1 MGSFVEKWNGGDRS
15 LPVAT
20 KYFAFNKNSK
30 GEFEGFF
37 NGLSETQK
45 LDSMVFEMLHN
56 VRPKLDSDVFK
67 FMVKHREDYQKVA
80 YNYMIARTIDNRID
94 WDMQES
100 FGTDQF
106 DKVVE
111 KYKKMDFKK
120 LDIFAK
126 RAEWTYFLKKG
137 DFVAFRKSAKEFI
150 TEFSK
155 KNSYVYNELIFKIHD
170 MGEKAYSTFRN
181 SEMLIDWGKKA
192 KESMKDST
200 QFSFAQFYA
209 YIIVGD
215 IDRVKEIANDYLISI
230 EGKNDYT
237 STSDREYIES
247 ILNDINLGSN

>member
-20 KYFAFNKNSK
+20 KYFSFDKNSK
-30 GEFEGFF
+30 GEFEDFF

-67 FMVKHREDYQKVA
+67 FRVKHREDYQKVA